1 MDFLKHYLDYAIFAV
16 LGVMSIIALAR
27 SIERSLFY
35 NGIDVRRY
43 QDAESLKL
51 ELTHGLPTIA
61 TIASN
66 APYIGLLGTVF
77 GIMLTFH
84 DIGLSGQ
91 IDTTSVM
98 SGLALALKATALGLL
113 VAIPSMMFY
122 NALVARTE
130 RLLTVWQIDD
140 NRLRRQQIHQR
151 RAVESL
157 GPDEG
162 YYDRDAGYAK
172 V

>member
-1 MDFLKHYLDYAIFAV
+1 MELLKLYLDYAIFTV
-16 LGVMSIIALAR
+16 LGIMSVIALAR
-27 SIERSLFY
+27 FIERSLYF
-35 NGIDVRRY
+35 NSINVRRFP
-43 QDAESLKL
+43 DAESLKL
-51 ELTHGLPTIA
+51 ELTDGLATIA
-61 TIASN
+61 TVASN

-84 DIGLSGQ
+84 DIGQSGQ

-122 NALVARTE
+122 NALVARME
-130 RLLTVWQIDD
+130 RLLTVWKIED
-140 NRLRRQQIHQR
+140 NRLRRRFNPYAEPDGGGPNSSRSDDI
-151 RAVESL
+151 ESS
-157 GPDEG
+157 
-162 YYDRDAGYAK
+162 YAE